1 MRFIVIDEVYRVT
14 YCFIGGRRTLRGT
27 TENDDDDDVFF
38 LEGRRRI
45 GALPLEPAPPA
56 LEIVGREHTYVCMD
70 VCMDVWMHACMY
82 MCRGLEIAHPC
93 SVCVH
98 VCMYA

>member
-38 LEGRRRI
+38 F
-45 GALPLEPAPPA
+45 
-56 LEIVGREHTYVCMD
+56 
-70 VCMDVWMHACMY
+70 
-82 MCRGLEIAHPC
+82 RGTTENRSSAFATRAAGP
-93 SVCVH
+93 
-98 VCMYA
+98 